1 MERLLQQVFGNE
13 EIISMGR
20 RLIPMIVCLALVA
33 VAVPARAQQKPA
45 ASKTQAQGANAKT
58 GQKQVSMAEIRKAF
72 DAYAITQAQEQ
83 VKLTKDQLP
92 KFMAQYKELN
102 DSRRMATQEHNRLLV
117 ELRQHVGD
125 AKVSETQLK
134 DRLKA
139 LRDVEERSHSDVR
152 KAYDEIDKLLDVRQQ
167 VRFRVF
173 EKDMDRRMAQV
184 IARTRQ
190 SNAAKAVK

>member
-1 MERLLQQVFGNE
+1 
-13 EIISMGR
+13 MGR
-20 RLIPMIVCLALVA
+20 RLIPMIVCLAVA
-33 VAVPARAQQKPA
+33 TVAVPARAQKPA
-45 ASKTQAQGANAKT
+45 ASKTQAQGATAKT

-117 ELRQHVGD
+117 ELRQHVAD
-125 AKVSETQLK
+125 ANVSEVQLK

-139 LRDVEERSHSDVR
+139 LRDVEERSHADVR

-190 SNAAKAVK
+190 SNAAAKAVK

>member
-1 MERLLQQVFGNE
+1 VERLLHQVFDNE
-13 EIISMGR
+13 EMNSMGR
-20 RLIPMIVCLALVA
+20 RLIPMIMCLAVA
-33 VAVPARAQQKPA
+33 TVAVPARAQKPA
-45 ASKTQAQGANAKT
+45 ASKTQAQGATAKT

-117 ELRQHVGD
+117 ELRQHVAD
-125 AKVSETQLK
+125 AKVSEVQLK

-139 LRDVEERSHSDVR
+139 LRDVEERSHADVR

-190 SNAAKAVK
+190 SNAAAKAVK

>member
-1 MERLLQQVFGNE
+1 
-13 EIISMGR
+13 MGR
-20 RLIPMIVCLALVA
+20 RLIPMIVCLAVA
-33 VAVPARAQQKPA
+33 TVAVPARAQKPA
-45 ASKTQAQGANAKT
+45 ASKTQAQGATAKT

-117 ELRQHVGD
+117 ELRQHVAD
-125 AKVSETQLK
+125 AKVSEVQLK

-139 LRDVEERSHSDVR
+139 LRDVEERSHADVR

-190 SNAAKAVK
+190 SNAAAKAVK

>member
-1 MERLLQQVFGNE
+1 MERVLHRVFANE

-20 RLIPMIVCLALVA
+20 RLIPMIVCLALATVA
-33 VAVPARAQQKPA
+33 APARAQKPA
-45 ASKTQAQGANAKT
+45 ASKTQAQGATAKT

-92 KFMAQYKELN
+92 KFMTQYKELN
-102 DSRRMATQEHNRLLV
+102 DSRRMAAQEHNRLLV
-117 ELRQHVGD
+117 ELRQHVTD
-125 AKVSETQLK
+125 TKVSEIQLK

-139 LRDVEERSHSDVR
+139 LRDVEERSHADVR